1 MVITLQISA
10 TPELLE
16 ALNQLTEA
24 LTGKTL
30 GAPAVTAPAK
40 PTSKKSAPAPESP
53 KSEEPAATA
62 PAPAPAPAEA
72 PTIHEPA
79 NATAS
84 TLTLDDVK
92 RIIMQKNKEGHREE
106 IIAILKGYG
115 FTSVPSITPD
125 KFEEV
130 FSQVSAL

>member
-40 PTSKKSAPAPESP
+40 PTSKKSAPAPKSP
-53 KSEEPAATA
+53 KDEEPTAT
-62 PAPAPAPAEA
+62 APAPAEA
-72 PTIHEPA
+72 PTTHDPA

-106 IIAILKGYG
+106 IIAILKGHG

>member
-10 TPELLE
+10 TPELLG

-40 PTSKKSAPAPESP
+40 PTSKKSAPAPKSP
-53 KSEEPAATA
+53 KSEEPTATA
-62 PAPAPAPAEA
+62 PAPAPADAPA
-72 PTIHEPA
+72 IHEPD

-92 RIIMQKNKEGHREE
+92 RIVMQKNKEGHREE
-106 IIAILKGYG
+106 IIAILKGHG

-125 KFEEV
+125 KFAEV
-130 FSQVSAL
+130 FTQVSAL

>member
-10 TPELLE
+10 TPELLG

-40 PTSKKSAPAPESP
+40 PTSKKSAPAPKSP
-53 KSEEPAATA
+53 KDEEPTAT
-62 PAPAPAPAEA
+62 APAPAEA
-72 PTIHEPA
+72 PTIHEPD

-106 IIAILKGYG
+106 IIAILKGHG

>member
-10 TPELLE
+10 TPELLG

-40 PTSKKSAPAPESP
+40 PTSKKSAPAPKSP
-53 KSEEPAATA
+53 KDEEPTAT
-62 PAPAPAPAEA
+62 APAPAEA
-72 PTIHEPA
+72 PTIHEPD

-92 RIIMQKNKEGHREE
+92 RILL
-106 IIAILKGYG
+106 IAPLWN
-115 FTSVPSITPD
+115 
-125 KFEEV
+125 
-130 FSQVSAL
+130 

>member
-40 PTSKKSAPAPESP
+40 PTSKKSAPAPKSP
-53 KSEEPAATA
+53 KSEEPTAT
-62 PAPAPAPAEA
+62 APAPAPAEA

>member
-10 TPELLE
+10 TPELLG
-16 ALNQLTEA
+16 ALNQLTDA

-40 PTSKKSAPAPESP
+40 PTSKKSAPAPKSP
-53 KSEEPAATA
+53 KDEEPTAT
-62 PAPAPAPAEA
+62 APAPAEA
-72 PTIHEPA
+72 PTIHETD

-106 IIAILKGYG
+106 IIAILKGHG

-125 KFEEV
+125 KFAEV
-130 FSQVSAL
+130 FTQVSAL